1 MPSPFLF
8 PLFVMHGACV
18 PFVIL
23 RLTGTKIKRRLK
35 KYSYSLKKKKKSCC
49 FRITF
54 KWMVILGGYC
64 NFEEI

>member
-35 KYSYSLKKKKKSCC
+35 KYSYSLKKKKKVVV
-49 FRITF
+49 F
-54 KWMVILGGYC
+54 V
-64 NFEEI
+64 

>member
-35 KYSYSLKKKKKSCC
+35 KYSYSLKKKKKLLFSYN
-49 FRITF
+49 IQ
-54 KWMVILGGYC
+54 MDG
-64 NFEEI
+64 NFGRLLQF